1 MTFTLIVLFIVLI
14 AVIGVVGW
22 RMMSGRDPRSGR

>member
-1 MTFTLIVLFIVLI
+1 MWFALFAIFVVLI

-22 RMMSGRDPRSGR
+22 RMMSGKDPRTGR